1 MRRARSAGTVLAM
14 AVTSNNPDADA
25 ISVTGSVADTP
36 YTWPANTRAAAAEPS
51 NPTTAPPRPSA
62 HPLPTTMRTMFAG
75 PAPNAV
81 RMPISFDRCA
91 TVYDT
96 TPYVPIA
103 ASTRPSTANAPTS
116 TAAYVVPPA
125 AAATTSCIVA
135 TSPSAMSG
143 SIDRTMRSTGVANAA
158 GAPLVR
164 TMRILKYELN
174 SGSCRYSPTICGR
187 GGWSNPSFLTSWNT
201 PTIVIGVAVSTATI
215 GFDSVMRAPM
225 GSRLGMSW
233 RANDSLTIA
242 TAGPP
247 ATSVLRK
254 SRPRTR
260 RVPYVRRYESSA
272 TVKNAVGRSAKRSAA
287 CPSIETAC
295 SHRAAAGGYPIVT
308 VAASTPGNS
317 RRRL

>member
-36 YTWPANTRAAAAEPS
+36 YTWPASTRAAADEPS
-51 NPTTAPPRPSA
+51 NPRTAPPRPSA

-116 TAAYVVPPA
+116 TAAYAVPPA

-143 SIDRTMRSTGVANAA
+143 YVVVTLRWTGACNAG
-158 GAPLVR
+158 GAPVVG
-164 TMRILKYELN
+164 TMRILKFWLN

-187 GGWSNPSFLTSWNT
+187 GGWFNPSFLTSWNT
-201 PTIVIGVAVSTATI
+201 PTIVIGVGLLTATI
-215 GFDSVMRAPM
+215 GFDSSMRAPR
-225 GSRLGMSW
+225 GSRFGMS
-233 RANDSLTIA
+233 
-242 TAGPP
+242 
-247 ATSVLRK
+247 
-254 SRPRTR
+254 
-260 RVPYVRRYESSA
+260 
-272 TVKNAVGRSAKRSAA
+272 
-287 CPSIETAC
+287 
-295 SHRAAAGGYPIVT
+295 
-308 VAASTPGNS
+308 
-317 RRRL
+317 